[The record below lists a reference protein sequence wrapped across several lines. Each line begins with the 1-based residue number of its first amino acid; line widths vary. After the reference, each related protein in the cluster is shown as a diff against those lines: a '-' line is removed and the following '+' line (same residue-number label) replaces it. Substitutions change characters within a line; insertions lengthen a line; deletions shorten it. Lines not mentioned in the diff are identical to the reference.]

1 MPSPLLRFSVRR
13 SINNSSSSSSNFT
26 SSSMQPT
33 RPHVFLTRTLF
44 LFRLSLVS
52 LHFPQCT
59 EVMIKFHTQKGF
71 VQRERDERERS
82 STMPLGRRCIINAYS
97 IIVRWCRWFPDRPV
111 DRDKQRLVNSKSSL
125 PVCYIAIHFKVQLT
139 KIKHL
144 FTAIFI
150 RSLTDEEYWMISTLV
165 TGVSSTSSVDFIFFT
180 DLFLLLLLVL
190 LWPITNNKTT
200 NCLKQH
206 PASLK

>member
-13 SINNSSSSSSNFT
+13 SINSSSSSSNFA

-97 IIVRWCRWFPDRPV
+97 IVRWCRWFPDRPV

-125 PVCYIAIHFKVQLT
+125 PVCYIAIHFEIQLK

-150 RSLTDEEYWMISTLV
+150 RSLTDEECWMISQLV
-165 TGVSSTSSVDFIFFT
+165 TRVSSTSSVDFMFFHRSV
-180 DLFLLLLLVL
+180 FIIIIGVAVA
-190 LWPITNNKTT
+190 NNQQQDNKLPKTT
-200 NCLKQH
+200 SRKFEI
-206 PASLK
+206 A